1 MSRVRTQCHFPPPGS
16 LSLRLSLNTVQSG
29 KFSSAPRCILAGA
42 IGTVTSRGKTLVRE
56 KRWRNLKVWQR
67 VDNVLF
73 FLYASKAFSFQD
85 ADVGSSVFWPG
96 RGSLRVGQRESK
108 WAFHR
113 VAQGSSSCST
123 ILISVVLEHYFAHLE
138 NGVTYTGQG
147 CFNSLTRKGARGDVV
162 MSTAPFSVGLG

>member
-1 MSRVRTQCHFPPPGS
+1 MIANLVFLTMPNFSVFRIQNCFGSEKFYESRPGVTKCLGSEPSAVFPRRGAC
-16 LSLRLSLNTVQSG
+16 LC
-29 KFSSAPRCILAGA
+29 SSHWTHCNRENSAQPRAAILAGA

-96 RGSLRVGQRESK
+96 RGSLRTRGRAAWKQVS
-108 WAFHR
+108 F
-113 VAQGSSSCST
+113 SSSSPGFQ
-123 ILISVVLEHYFAHLE
+123 LLLYH
-138 NGVTYTGQG
+138 
-147 CFNSLTRKGARGDVV
+147 FN
-162 MSTAPFSVGLG
+162 